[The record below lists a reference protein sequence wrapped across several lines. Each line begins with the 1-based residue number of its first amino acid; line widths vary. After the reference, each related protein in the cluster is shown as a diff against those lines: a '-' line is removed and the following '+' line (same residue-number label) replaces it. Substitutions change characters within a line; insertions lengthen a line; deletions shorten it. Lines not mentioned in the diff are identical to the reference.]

1 MLFIFDWCVHS
12 MSQPTLSPDGKWLW
26 TGTEWIPAPPS
37 EIPVSQNHDI
47 TNAEILGQIS
57 QSSEDGYTSNQKM
70 NLQDVNAHELIRQT
84 SISQG
89 PSFQEM
95 KISDTVIMGDLTQ
108 DTTIIEQGPTNA
120 SSAINLKD
128 SVISGDINISQNVEI
143 NSIQDIVLALE
154 EIGITKDSFG
164 KSIGSETEKA
174 AIKIASYLT
183 DYDHEISSLSFEQAF
198 VLIHA
203 SFLAGDLQK
212 SKFLLNEIIN
222 GKIQSYDDV
231 DLFFAKSLLGEL
243 ELRLGNIES
252 AHDLLFSTL
261 KFAKESNNYNL
272 IISSTL
278 PIMIALMT
286 TGDFDQALEIGLF
299 ALELTNEERD
309 IDPQAD
315 LLNSLG
321 AVYQAQGS
329 LKKAKLCFEKALEYM
344 LKFDSIDFDPV
355 VYRNLGI
362 IAYDFDKDLDKSID
376 FLSKAYQLY
385 FSNSDK
391 MGMIDV
397 NNSLGRIFTE
407 QGDIKN
413 GFDKFTMAYELGKQ
427 IGMVEIIA
435 TTSMNLG
442 SLCFI
447 QNNLDLA
454 EQYYREAIFEFTKI
468 DHFHLIKVHV
478 SLAELEQARNNLL
491 MAKTHF
497 SNALEETTKRNATQ
511 LESEILVELAMIAEQ
526 QNNLSEQR
534 MYNERAVEIW
544 RRNEQPIPQWYID
557 NGY

>member
-1 MLFIFDWCVHS
+1 MAEPII
-12 MSQPTLSPDGKWLW
+12 SPDGKWMW
-26 TGTEWIPAPPS
+26 TGGEWIPAPPS
-37 EIPVSQNHDI
+37 GKPVSQNNDI
-47 TNAEILGQIS
+47 NNAEILGEIS
-57 QSSEDGYTSNQKM
+57 QSSEGGDNKNQQI
-70 NLQDVNAHELIRQT
+70 NLQDVKIHKGVNQTTVGEGASSQEL
-84 SISQG
+84 
-89 PSFQEM
+89 
-95 KISDTVIMGDLTQ
+95 KVSDTVIMGDLTQ
-108 DTTIIEQGPTNA
+108 DTTRIEQGPTNA

-143 NSIQDIVLALE
+143 NSIQDIVLALK

-174 AIKIASYLT
+174 AIKIASHLT

-198 VLIHA
+198 ILIHA
-203 SFLAGDLQK
+203 SYLAGDFQK
-212 SKFLLNEIIN
+212 SKLILNEIIN
-222 GKIQSYDDV
+222 GRIPSYGDV
-231 DLFFAKSLLGEL
+231 DLFFAKLSLGEL
-243 ELRLGNIES
+243 ELRLGNIEL

-261 KFAKESNNYNL
+261 RFAKESNNYTL
-272 IISSTL
+272 IVSSTL
-278 PIMIALMT
+278 PIMVALMT

-309 IDPQAD
+309 IEPQAD

-321 AVYQAQGS
+321 AVYQAQGN
-329 LKKAKLCFEKALEYM
+329 LKKAKLCFEKALGIM
-344 LKFDSIDFDPV
+344 VKFDSIVIDPV

-376 FLSKAYQLY
+376 FLTKAYQLY

-391 MGMIDV
+391 IGMIDV

-427 IGMVEIIA
+427 IGVVEIIA

-447 QNNLDLA
+447 ENNLELA

-468 DHFHLIKVHV
+468 NHFHLIKAHV
-478 SLAELEQARNNLL
+478 SLAELEQSRNNLL

-497 SNALEETTKRNATQ
+497 SNALEEATKRNATQ
-511 LESEILVELAMIAEQ
+511 FESEILVELAMIAEQ
-526 QNNLSEQR
+526 QNNLPAQR

-544 RRNEQPIPQWYID
+544 RQNEQPIPQWYID